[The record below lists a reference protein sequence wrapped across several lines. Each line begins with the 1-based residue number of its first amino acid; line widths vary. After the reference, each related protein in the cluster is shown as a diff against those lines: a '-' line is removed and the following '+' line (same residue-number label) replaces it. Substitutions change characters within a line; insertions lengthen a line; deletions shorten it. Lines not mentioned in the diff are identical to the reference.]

1 MCNKEIYGYCRIHCL
16 LRKKTVLL
24 FLKNIRRIMNE
35 EQLIVKAAR
44 KRKYNSYKGEITP
57 EVDNI
62 IKRDFSAKKPN
73 EKWLTDITEFH
84 IPAGKN

>member
-1 MCNKEIYGYCRIHCL
+1 
-16 LRKKTVLL
+16 
-24 FLKNIRRIMNE
+24 MNE

-62 IKRDFSAKKPN
+62 IKRRFFK
-73 EKWLTDITEFH
+73 L
-84 IPAGKN
+84 KNQTKNGLQI

>member
-1 MCNKEIYGYCRIHCL
+1 
-16 LRKKTVLL
+16 
-24 FLKNIRRIMNE
+24 MNE

-62 IKRDFSAKKPN
+62 IKRDFSAKKP
-73 EKWLTDITEFH
+73 T
-84 IPAGKN
+84 KNGLQI